1 VSTGVARVVC
11 RQKTESTRAGRL
23 IQEII
28 RQFPQ
33 ALVLQNDKGCIPL
46 HEFLKRP
53 YWRHCISTHHLLSDK
68 NDPMWNTSG
77 VEQRLIQN
85 KKGFT
90 ALHLALMYSKNLS
103 EGDLDAL
110 IDEQKE
116 VLCMPSVKGL
126 ITVTKKAKALFPA
139 TVNEVH

>member
-1 VSTGVARVVC
+1 MR
-11 RQKTESTRAGRL
+11 
-23 IQEII
+23 
-28 RQFPQ
+28 
-33 ALVLQNDKGCIPL
+33 
-46 HEFLKRP
+46 
-53 YWRHCISTHHLLSDK
+53 
-68 NDPMWNTSG
+68 NTSG